1 MLWADVS
8 ITQINEMFKLFSQ
21 SVENLANRCYD
32 ATMNTLTDKEL
43 ITLLGG
49 PTVLSKK
56 LGFSSP
62 QRVHNWVY
70 RGIPA
75 SIKLAYPKLFLNK
88 RIKK

>member
-1 MLWADVS
+1 MLK
-8 ITQINEMFKLFSQ
+8 IFSQ
-21 SVENLANRCYD
+21 SVENLQNCCYD
-32 ATMNTLTDKEL
+32 ATMNTLSDKEL
-43 ITLLGG
+43 IALLGG

-56 LGFSSP
+56 LGFSSA
-62 QRVHNWVY
+62 QRVHNWLY